1 MNGGDF
7 LAIITAAVAAFIIS
21 GLWYSPLLF
30 GRQWLALRGINAE
43 AFADKKMPAGTM
55 ITEFARTLIIA
66 FVLTHFIVI
75 TGTTGVLGALSL
87 AVWIWVG
94 FYAMILVGSVI
105 HDKVSWKLAAIH
117 AGDGLVRIIV
127 MTIIISIWK

>member
-1 MNGGDF
+1 
-7 LAIITAAVAAFIIS
+7 
-21 GLWYSPLLF
+21 
-30 GRQWLALRGINAE
+30 
-43 AFADKKMPAGTM
+43 MPARIM
-55 ITEFARTLIIA
+55 ITEFPRTLIIA
-66 FVLTHFIVI
+66 FVLTHFVVT

-94 FYAMILVGSVI
+94 FYAMILAGSVI